1 MKTGELAKRLDIHPN
16 TLRSWV
22 DGNLEF
28 FSPDAYAARR
38 RYNRADVVLLATIKE
53 LKAAGMT
60 APEIQAELKKG
71 RRAQA
76 ESLAA
81 EAMTPGI
88 VARAD
93 LEMVQARVYDLTTQL
108 EAARADLAAE
118 QARVTELVAELGQAK
133 GELAMMKAQEARN
146 ERLFRI
152 VVYFAAAAGITGAGL
167 AALAVL
173 ALAGRL

>member
-28 FSPDAYAARR
+28 FSQDAYAARR

-93 LEMVQARVYDLTTQL
+93 LEMVQARVHDLTTQL
-108 EAARADLAAE
+108 EAARADLEAE

-133 GELAMMKAQEARN
+133 GRLIELQALQGQQKQ
-146 ERLFRI
+146 LFRYAL
-152 VVYFAAAAGITGAGL
+152 YFALGAGITGA
-167 AALAVL
+167 ALAGVAL
-173 ALAGRL
+173 LVLAGRL

>member
-93 LEMVQARVYDLTTQL
+93 LEMVQARVHDLTTQL
-108 EAARADLAAE
+108 EAARADLEAE

-133 GELAMMKAQEARN
+133 GRLIELQAMEARN
-146 ERLFRI
+146 AQLMRYALYLAAGAA
-152 VVYFAAAAGITGAGL
+152 VMAAAMAV
-167 AALAVL
+167 LAVL
-173 ALAGRL
+173 AGRL